1 MYLPIATPPV
11 KVTRSTCSLVISSSA
26 ISARVAGDH
35 LEHLRRQPR
44 LVEDVGEDDRRQRHL
59 LRRLEHH
66 PVVGDDRRH
75 DLVRH
80 LVHRVVE
87 RRDRAD
93 HAEQR
98 VALGVDAALL
108 AVRREV
114 AGEDLAVVLEAF
126 AGAEQQHVADPADLV
141 ERVLLAEAALGG
153 DQVGELCGAVAHD
166 RRRLVEH
173 RGAVEAGQLRL
184 EALGDGEGALHVLDR
199 RLRHRADQLL
209 GVRIEDLDHP
219 VAVDGLAADPHRLA
233 AQFPGIHA
241 VAPVVVPALATPMK
255 FLPRTPSS
263 AFVIMRADSA
273 SVTP

>member
-1 MYLPIATPPV
+1 M
-11 KVTRSTCSLVISSSA
+11 SA
-26 ISARVAGDH
+26 KS
-35 LEHLRRQPR
+35 
-44 LVEDVGEDDRRQRHL
+44 DRRERHL
-59 LRRLEHH
+59 LRGLEHH

-114 AGEDLAVVLEAF
+114 AGEDLAVVLERLV
-126 AGAEQQHVADPADLV
+126 GAVEQHVADPADLV
-141 ERVLLAEAALGG
+141 ERVLLAQAALGG
-153 DQVGELCGAVAHD
+153 DQVGELLGAAGDDRRGLAHD
-166 RRRLVEH
+166 RRTLV
-173 RGAVEAGQLRL
+173 AGELAL
-184 EALGDGEGALHVLDR
+184 VALGDRESALHVLDG

-209 GVRIEDLDHP
+209 GVGIEDLDDA
-219 VAVDGLAADPHRLA
+219 VAVDELAADPHRLA

-241 VAPVVVPALATPMK
+241 VAPVVVAGAAPTPMK

-263 AFVIMRADSA
+263 AFVIIRADSA